1 MTTTR
6 RRLQRGLVLLAL
18 VALLAAAC
26 GDGTTTDGQNASAG
40 STTSTESTTPEE
52 VAEEPR
58 TTPDATEPP
67 QTVPESTPIAPEDV
81 EVTRDVR
88 YGTSRGEDYRDPL
101 MDVYAPPGEGPWPM
115 VMMFHAGLGA
125 FAGKETVE
133 TDARVAAAQGAVV
146 FAPDL
151 GGFSINIAW
160 TQFPFLEDQGASCA
174 TSFVLENA
182 GEFGGD
188 PNEVTLAGVSG
199 GALAAAQVAI
209 ADDPPGEAY
218 CLVPPEPVEPRA
230 VVMWEGDWVL
240 GSWWDNALEA
250 NPSFYE
256 DEWVLNRLDAELK
269 PTWHVMAGSPERQGQ
284 YRYAIDDP
292 FGSGDECGRP
302 LNGEPGFEPVP
313 PGTTCRWL
321 ELRDPTGDLRRDFD
335 RLGFYDDGWLT
346 ITESSV
352 LLADRLDAAG
362 VDHTLTIIEGA
373 SHDDMT
379 PEGQEAY
386 IDFIVNG

>member
-6 RRLQRGLVLLAL
+6 SRLLRGLVLLAL

-26 GDGTTTDGQNASAG
+26 GDSATTDGQDA
-40 STTSTESTTPEE
+40 STEP
-52 VAEEPR
+52 V
-58 TTPDATEPP
+58 TTPDTTEPQ
-67 QTVPESTPIAPEDV
+67 QTDPEFTPIAPEDV

-101 MDVYAPPGEGPWPM
+101 LDVYAPPGEGPWPT

-125 FAGKETVE
+125 VGGKEIVE
-133 TDARVAAAQGAVV
+133 TDARLAAAQGAVV

-160 TQFPFLEDQGASCA
+160 MQFPFLEDQGASCA
-174 TSFVLENA
+174 TSFALENA
-182 GEFGGD
+182 AEFGGD
-188 PNEVTLAGVSG
+188 PDEMALAGASG
-199 GALAAAQVAI
+199 GAIAAAQVAI
-209 ADDPPGEAY
+209 AEDPPGGAY

-230 VVMWEGDWVL
+230 VVMWEGDWFL
-240 GSWWDNALEA
+240 GPWWDNALEA
-250 NPSFYE
+250 NPTFYE
-256 DEWVLNRLDAELK
+256 DEWVLNQLDTDIES
-269 PTWHVMAGSPERQGQ
+269 TWHVMAGSLEREGLQ
-284 YRYAIDDP
+284 RFAVNDP
-292 FGSGDECGRP
+292 FGTGDECGRP
-302 LNGEPGFEPVP
+302 LDGEPGMEPIP

-321 ELRDPTGDLRRDFD
+321 ELRDPTGAVRRELD

-346 ITESSV
+346 ISESSV

-373 SHDDMT
+373 PHEDMT

-386 IDFIVNG
+386 IDFIANG